1 VKDISATNDDQ
12 ETMKTLLALAIA
24 IRNLWLLALILLLIV
39 VLDPGLGIY
48 DAVMKNNPEQF
59 LRIALGITLPA
70 IITEHLLGAVNRRR
84 QGALA
89 RALLRLQ
96 PGLQHVG
103 AIRILIR
110 ALETANT
117 ATIASVHGE
126 LVRLSGKDLGK
137 DPQRWREWLHRLEK
151 ISAGQLEDTAEVA
164 TDRESP
170 R

>member
-1 VKDISATNDDQ
+1 
-12 ETMKTLLALAIA
+12 MKTLLALTIA
-24 IRNLWLLALILLLIV
+24 VRNLWLLTLVLLMIV

-48 DAVMKNNPEQF
+48 EAVISRSGSSEQF
-59 LRIALGITLPA
+59 LRIALGITIVG
-70 IITEHLLGAVNRRR
+70 IITEHLLGAVTRRR

-110 ALETANT
+110 ALETADT
-117 ATIASVHGE
+117 ATIESIHGE

-137 DPQRWREWLHRLEK
+137 DPQQWREWLHRLEK
-151 ISAGQLEDTAEVA
+151 ISAGQLEDATEIVA
-164 TDRESP
+164 DRDPP